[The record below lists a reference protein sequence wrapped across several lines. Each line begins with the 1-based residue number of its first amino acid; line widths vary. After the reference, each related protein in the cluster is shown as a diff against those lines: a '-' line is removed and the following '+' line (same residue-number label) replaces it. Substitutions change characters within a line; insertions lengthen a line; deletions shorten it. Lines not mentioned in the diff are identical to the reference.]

1 MLNETDTVGQTF
13 KRAFRR
19 VDGVTMYFFWAVWL
33 GLTIWAL
40 FDPAP
45 LRFPAWIL
53 FILGMTLNPF
63 IYVLLGVMRSPGPLT
78 ALIIIFFN
86 VKFLLIFV

>member
-1 MLNETDTVGQTF
+1 MLNESDKVVHTF
-13 KRAFRR
+13 KRAFFR
-19 VDGVTMYFFWAVWL
+19 VDGVTMYSFWAVWL

-53 FILGMTLNPF
+53 FMIGAVLNPF
-63 IYVLLGVMRSPGPLT
+63 IYVLLGVMRSPGLLT
-78 ALIIIFFN
+78 AIIIIFFN
-86 VKFLLIFV
+86 IKFLLIFV

>member
-1 MLNETDTVGQTF
+1 MLNESDKVGHTF
-13 KRAFRR
+13 KRAFFR
-19 VDGVTMYFFWAVWL
+19 VDGVTMYLFWAVWL
-33 GLTIWAL
+33 GLTVWAL

-45 LRFPAWIL
+45 LRFPAWLL
-53 FILGMTLNPF
+53 FMTGTVFNPIF
-63 IYVLLGVMRSPGPLT
+63 YVLLGVMRSPGLLT

>member
-1 MLNETDTVGQTF
+1 MLNETDNVGQTF
-13 KRAFRR
+13 KRAFFR

-33 GLTIWAL
+33 GLTIWTF

-45 LRFPAWIL
+45 LRMAAWAL
-53 FILGMTLNPF
+53 FLLGLMLNPF
-63 IYVLLGVMRSPGPLT
+63 IYVLLGVMRSPGLLT

>member
-1 MLNETDTVGQTF
+1 MLSESDKIGHTF
-13 KRAFRR
+13 KRAFFR
-19 VDGVTMYFFWAVWL
+19 VDGVTMYFFGAVWL

-45 LRFPAWIL
+45 LRFPAWVL
-53 FILGMTLNPF
+53 FMLGMTLNPF
-63 IYVLLGVMRSPGPLT
+63 IYVLLGVMRSPGLLT

-86 VKFLLIFV
+86 VKFLLIFI